1 MRYELKLGVLTTAVA
16 LALGL
21 TACGGGDK
29 KAEGKAAGGAV
40 ATLPANK
47 TTLVMNNVY

>member
-1 MRYELKLGVLTTAVA
+1 MRYELKLGVLTAAVA

-29 KAEGKAAGGAV
+29 KPADGKSATAAASLLICPRFNGQLSG
-40 ATLPANK
+40 
-47 TTLVMNNVY
+47 

>member
-29 KAEGKAAGGAV
+29 KAEG
-40 ATLPANK
+40 
-47 TTLVMNNVY
+47 